1 MALTEEVES
10 LLEGSGFNYVY
21 SYSRAD
27 LDYSDKDDEN
37 IEEKTDFYGEDGFYK
52 RFNMA
57 AEIGVGF
64 RIGAL
69 QLNAQYSK
77 GINDH
82 EVIDIDGVKTR
93 QNKFSIGLS
102 YLISAE

>member
-1 MALTEEVES
+1 
-10 LLEGSGFNYVY
+10 
-21 SYSRAD
+21 
-27 LDYSDKDDEN
+27 
-37 IEEKTDFYGEDGFYK
+37 
-52 RFNMA
+52 MA